1 MCIQPIVPI
10 QNNEE
15 LFKSQEILIQIKKI
29 EKWLL
34 EQNLFND
41 KNLLFSLMKTHNYS
55 FFSQDKI
62 ISKNFS
68 NLKTTSEEKIKK
80 LIEIPPF
87 VKNIKDSDS
96 MFLRISETIQEEKI
110 LIKDINKQIIQS
122 FQNKQKK
129 HLKFENKIN
138 LIKQNI
144 DNYLQQNILLE
155 KNIKLEKQK
164 NKENFLFKNQIFN
177 QMIQKKNEHIRELFY
192 NQNILLNK
200 QIKQLNLRHQNDL
213 KKIENIYE
221 QNLKQIKDTKKK
233 NEQLISQKMTKI
245 NNVLQK
251 KLDQHNQIL
260 EQEQI
265 KFLQNQKL
273 LKDKT
278 RLFFRQK
285 KLQMFFSFDFVE
297 PKHKKNFLLL
307 SNDIQKT
314 LILNLT
320 NLHIWRKKYIKIKLI
335 YNLQMNWQLFE
346 EQNLKSKICDL
357 QIENNFF
364 RITKEQEIINN
375 RQKQQIQYLQ
385 EQLKILEINKKYK
398 IMLLEIKEEQ
408 QKNKNNF
415 LQLKQQFHIETQL
428 YDLFY
433 NKEKF
438 ILEQEQIQKKFLIKK
453 QLKIKKIKL
462 KQELLQNIIEYCQEL
477 IRLKQNLIKLK
488 SERQNKIEQQ
498 QNIFEYY
505 KQKFIKKTE
514 EIQITIKSHIELCYQ
529 KCTLFTDELIKIINY
544 LLQQHHIQ
552 KKTIYIFE
560 KKIMDIFISQKA
572 INHLNSFPKSALEA
586 LQNLIQ
592 NFMDNV
598 QEKQF
603 YYHFLLQKKIFL
615 LENFILQQNIYL
627 HQIILKYYDQKMT
640 LINNQLH
647 KMKLKYNK
655 NNSQI
660 FLELESKI
668 KKYEKFYTYLQKE
681 AFEMQKENIKQTQQY
696 NQKIQNLKKQQNQML
711 QKHNNLQFQIFQI
724 CSNIVNY
731 QKKSN
736 NYLNKFYLW
745 FWKKKLL
752 SCFSAMIKNFI
763 LNGKKL
769 KLKKLYI
776 LKQLEKI
783 CNNNSSYQQNFLQ
796 QQKKKIIIWNLNN
809 FLLIIEQMHMFEIEN
824 ISNSYTT
831 MENQLHTEINCV
843 RQKINHQVRQ
853 TNYKNNLIEIN
864 LNDALEE
871 LEKELKQKINY
882 NKINKIQ
889 KIQKLTIQFNLQQ
902 EFIQNIQ
909 KSLEK
914 QKQILNIKQ
923 KQEQNMILFFL
934 KNIFLKYN
942 KNHLILTK
950 QIKEKDKKINF
961 QINYIKFKNR
971 VKNNISQ
978 ISFFWKLKKEQ
989 CKLYYQH
996 FNNVRKCKK
1005 NIKDQIFWYQ
1015 QFYIV

>member
-1 MCIQPIVPI
+1 MPIQPIVPI

-15 LFKSQEILIQIKKI
+15 LFTSKEILIQIKKI

-34 EQNLFND
+34 EQHLFDD
-41 KNLLFSLMKTHNYS
+41 KNLLFSLMKTHNYFLS
-55 FFSQDKI
+55 SQDKI
-62 ISKNFS
+62 ISQNFS
-68 NLKTTSEEKIKK
+68 NLKTTSEQKIKK
-80 LIEIPPF
+80 LTEMPPF
-87 VKNIKDSDS
+87 VENIKHSDS
-96 MFLRISETIQEEKI
+96 MLLSITESVQEEKI
-110 LIKDINKQIIQS
+110 LIKDINKQITQS
-122 FQNKQKK
+122 FLNKQKT

-138 LIKQNI
+138 LIKKNI
-144 DNYLQQNILLE
+144 DNYLQKNILLE
-155 KNIKLEKQK
+155 QNIKLEQQK
-164 NKENFLFKNQIFN
+164 NKESFLLKNQTLT
-177 QMIQKKNEHIRELFY
+177 QMIQKKKEHIRELFY

-200 QIKQLNLRHQNDL
+200 QIKQINLRHQNDL

-233 NEQLISQKMTKI
+233 NEQFISQKMTKI

-251 KLDQHNQIL
+251 KLNQHNQIL

-278 RLFFRQK
+278 RLFFQQK

-307 SNDIQKT
+307 WNDIQKT
-314 LILNLT
+314 VILNLT

-335 YNLQMNWQLFE
+335 YNRKIHWQLFE
-346 EQNLKSKICDL
+346 EQNAKSKICDL

-364 RITKEQEIINN
+364 RNIKEQEIINN
-375 RQKQQIQYLQ
+375 RQRQQIQHLQ
-385 EQLKILEINKKYK
+385 EQLKSLEINKKYK
-398 IMLLEIKEEQ
+398 IMLLELKEEQ

-415 LQLKQQFHIETQL
+415 FQLKQQVHIESQL
-428 YDLFY
+428 NDLFY

-438 ILEQEQIQKKFLIKK
+438 ILEQEQIQKKTLIQK

-462 KQELLQNIIEYCQEL
+462 KQELLQNIIVHCQQL
-477 IRLKQNLIKLK
+477 IKLKQNLVKSK
-488 SERQNKIEQQ
+488 SERQHKLEQQ
-498 QNIFEYY
+498 QNIFEYH

-514 EIQITIKSHIELCYQ
+514 EMQIIIKSHIELYYQ
-529 KCTLFTDELIKIINY
+529 KFILFTDELIKIINY
-544 LLQQHHIQ
+544 LIQQHHMQEKMIH
-552 KKTIYIFE
+552 IFE
-560 KKIMDIFISQKA
+560 KKIMDMFISQNF
-572 INHLNSFPKSALEA
+572 INHLNFFSESALEA
-586 LQNLIQ
+586 LKNLIQ
-592 NFMDNV
+592 NFMDNA

-603 YYHFLLQKKIFL
+603 YYHFLLQKKTFL
-615 LENFILQQNIYL
+615 LEKFIFQQNIYL
-627 HQIILKYYDQKMT
+627 HHLILKYYDQKMM

-660 FLELESKI
+660 FLELENKI
-668 KKYEKFYTYLQKE
+668 KKYEKFYTYLKKE
-681 AFEMQKENIKQTQQY
+681 AYEFQKKNIKQKQQY

-711 QKHNNLQFQIFQI
+711 QKHNKLQFKIFQI
-724 CSNIVNY
+724 CSNIANY
-731 QKKSN
+731 QNKPS

-752 SCFSAMIKNFI
+752 SCCSAMINNFI

-769 KLKKLYI
+769 KLQKLCV

-783 CNNNSSYQQNFLQ
+783 CNNNSAYQQNFLQ
-796 QQKKKIIIWNLNN
+796 QQKQKIIIWNLNN
-809 FLLIIEQMHMFEIEN
+809 FLVIIEKMHMFEMEN
-824 ISNSYTT
+824 ISNSYAT
-831 MENQLHTEINCV
+831 MESQLHTEIHCV

-882 NKINKIQ
+882 NKIQ
-889 KIQKLTIQFNLQQ
+889 KIQKTQKLMIRFSRQQ
-902 EFIQNIQ
+902 ELIQNVQ

-923 KQEQNMILFFL
+923 KQEQNMMLFFL
-934 KNIFLKYN
+934 KNIFLKYK
-942 KNHLILTK
+942 KNHLILSN
-950 QIKEKDKKINF
+950 QIKQKDKKINF

-971 VKNNISQ
+971 IKNNISQ
-978 ISFFWKLKKEQ
+978 ISWFWKLKKEQ
-989 CKLYYQH
+989 CKLYHQ
-996 FNNVRKCKK
+996 
-1005 NIKDQIFWYQ
+1005 
-1015 QFYIV
+1015 